1 METSKRNIYRVL
13 VIFSL
18 LFALGGCSSD
28 DDEQQE
34 SKVPT
39 FISTSN

>member
-18 LFALGGCSSD
+18 LFALGGGSSD
-28 DDEQQE
+28 DDEQQ
-34 SKVPT
+34 
-39 FISTSN
+39 

>member
-28 DDEQQE
+28 DEIGRAH
-34 SKVPT
+34 V
-39 FISTSN
+39 